1 MSDGRP
7 RLLIVSRLW
16 PRPAKPNAA
25 PFNVQ
30 QFRRL
35 AQRYRVSLLVPVPF
49 DEWIRYRS
57 QLAPTTQDGIEVR
70 YAGWLFPP
78 KIGRAIYPACL
89 ALSLLPELPWLKAQ
103 RADCLLASFAFP
115 DAVGVLALNRILE
128 LPLLVRTHG
137 SDINLHAPHRPRAAQ
152 LRWLG
157 AEAHGVICVSRAL
170 AQRVVRVPG
179 QERVETLA
187 RDCRLV
193 VNRDDDRSQGW
204 H

>member
-57 QLAPTTQDGIEVR
+57 Q
-70 YAGWLFPP
+70 
-78 KIGRAIYPACL
+78 PAKSGAKMPSSSPATKC
-89 ALSLLPELPWLKAQ
+89 
-103 RADCLLASFAFP
+103 
-115 DAVGVLALNRILE
+115 GVLKVMRM
-128 LPLLVRTHG
+128 PSMCG
-137 SDINLHAPHRPRAAQ
+137 
-152 LRWLG
+152 
-157 AEAHGVICVSRAL
+157 
-170 AQRVVRVPG
+170 
-179 QERVETLA
+179 
-187 RDCRLV
+187 
-193 VNRDDDRSQGW
+193 
-204 H
+204 